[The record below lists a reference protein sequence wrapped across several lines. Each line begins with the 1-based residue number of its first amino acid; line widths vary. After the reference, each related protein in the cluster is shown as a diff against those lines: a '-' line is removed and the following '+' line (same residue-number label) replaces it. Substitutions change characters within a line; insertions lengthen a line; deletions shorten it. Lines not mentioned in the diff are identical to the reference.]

1 MYIRIIRFIRFI
13 RLKRVIGIIG
23 VILLSYNPAVN
34 LAKIPDITKLPTSPR
49 APDCGAAGA
58 VSVFLR

>member
-13 RLKRVIGIIG
+13 RLKRVIG